1 MWIRREV
8 FAFYKNS
15 KFVKLAVFAFLQKSE
30 HTRRVHARVM
40 HALQT
45 KPDRTRD
52 APLLYAVPLRRS
64 HSAPAVAPSGG
75 KPTVPL
81 VKLVARAA
89 TSNDPDPRE
98 VKRQLAAHVKDQFR
112 RVLWKVQPENGCC
125 GALWMWV
132 LHVDRLLF
140 QTARP
145 TCPDVY
151 EALPE
156 ELKEIVGCGVDSPYV
171 IRVDTYDNIHFT
183 VCLHFEAG
191 KYPKELPR
199 LTAPVVSR
207 TFVRQWMAD
216 RRAQKAAEAPPVSAT
231 HGV

>member
-1 MWIRREV
+1 
-8 FAFYKNS
+8 
-15 KFVKLAVFAFLQKSE
+15 
-30 HTRRVHARVM
+30 M

-64 HSAPAVAPSGG
+64 RSAPAAAATCGGEATAP
-75 KPTVPL
+75 L
-81 VKLVARAA
+81 AKLVTQAA

-98 VKRQLAAHVKDQFR
+98 VKRQLAAHVKDEFR
-112 RVLWKVQPENGCC
+112 QVLWKVQPENGCC
-125 GALWMWV
+125 GALWMWI
-132 LHVDRLLF
+132 LHVDRFLF

-191 KYPKELPR
+191 EYPKELPR

-231 HGV
+231 QGV

>member
-1 MWIRREV
+1 
-8 FAFYKNS
+8 
-15 KFVKLAVFAFLQKSE
+15 
-30 HTRRVHARVM
+30 M

-64 HSAPAVAPSGG
+64 RSAPAAAATCGGEATAP
-75 KPTVPL
+75 L
-81 VKLVARAA
+81 AKLVTQAA

-98 VKRQLAAHVKDQFR
+98 VERQLAAHVKDKFR
-112 RVLWKVQPENGCC
+112 QALWKVQPENGCL

-132 LHVDRLLF
+132 LHVDLRLF

-145 TCPDVY
+145 TCPEVY

-156 ELKEIVGCGVDSPYV
+156 VLKEIVRCGVDSPHTLHV
-171 IRVDTYDNIHFT
+171 GSYDNTNFM

-207 TFVRQWMAD
+207 TFVRQWMED